1 MQTSG
6 NEKSGK
12 TTEFQLFCRIFYNS
26 QLRFV
31 GWIIGVSFFVGSIEL
46 IHVQCF

>member
-6 NEKSGK
+6 NEKSDK
-12 TTEFQLFCRIFYNS
+12 ATEIQLLCRTFNNS
-26 QLRFV
+26 QLRFED
-31 GWIIGVSFFVGSIEL
+31 WIIGVPYFVGSIEL